1 MFLPATQMLPRV
13 GSSSFSRRRMNVD
26 LPEPVGPTINTNS
39 PLPISTDTLSRA
51 TTLSLYVFV
60 TFSVLI
66 MGKEGGRTARM
77 LPDGAGQSNQLATR
91 RLRELL
97 QELPGALGYTRAAD
111 AVLLVQFLGRTG
123 LPEGPGPED
132 QQRSA
137 PVSHGQDLGDRAS
150 QTADRTVVLYR
161 HQGTAIGS
169 RPEHGLF
176 IEGLQRVDVDDPRG
190 DAVLGQRVR
199 GLHRFLNRGPGAED
213 AHVGSLPHL
222 RRLPELES
230 IPLRVHVVDLLP
242 GEPEEH
248 GPHMVDQVLH
258 GSLGLHGVAR
268 IDDRHVRQCPEAGDV
283 LQGHLRVPVL
293 TDADARMGPHDA
305 HVGFLVR
312 DGDPERLDPPGDE
325 ARERGRPRNLPRQR
339 QTGGDPQHVSF
350 GDADVDEPLRELLRE
365 LLGASRVPEI
375 SG

>member
-97 QELPGALGYTRAAD
+97 QELPGAL
-111 AVLLVQFLGRTG
+111 
-123 LPEGPGPED
+123 
-132 QQRSA
+132 
-137 PVSHGQDLGDRAS
+137 
-150 QTADRTVVLYR
+150 
-161 HQGTAIGS
+161 
-169 RPEHGLF
+169 
-176 IEGLQRVDVDDPRG
+176 
-190 DAVLGQRVR
+190 
-199 GLHRFLNRGPGAED
+199 
-213 AHVGSLPHL
+213 
-222 RRLPELES
+222 
-230 IPLRVHVVDLLP
+230 
-242 GEPEEH
+242 EEH
-248 GPHMVDQVLH
+248 GPHMVDEVLH

-268 IDDRHVRQCPEAGDV
+268 IDDRHVWQCPEAGDV

-312 DGDPERLDPPGDE
+312 DGDPERLEPPGDE